1 MSYSPLTPLDDRVAI
16 VTGGARGIG
25 FESAKALKENGAKVV
40 IVDINAEAGEKAAKD
55 LDVDFAQTDLT
66 KSEQVAKLAA
76 DIRSKHG
83 RIDIAF
89 NNAGIAVN
97 VPSEQCTDEDW
108 HKVINVNLH
117 AVFYCCREFGKVML
131 DQGKGSIINTA
142 SMSGIISN
150 TPQPQSAY
158 NVSKAGVIMLTKS
171 LAGEW
176 AKRGVRVNSISPGYI
191 GTEMTKLGM
200 SNQEWYADWLKFTP
214 MGRVGEP
221 REVASAGGFSRIR
234 SEQLFHGKQS
244 GRRRRLHVLVKLVAG
259 GVGTR
264 GAGLHSRATGL
275 RLRPNVV
282 QIRFAT
288 VAAA

>member
-1 MSYSPLTPLDDRVAI
+1 MSYSPLTPLEDRVAV

-55 LDVDFAQTDLT
+55 LDVDFVQTDLT

-76 DIRSKHG
+76 DIRSRHG

-89 NNAGIAVN
+89 NNAGIFVN

-108 HKVINVNLH
+108 HRIINVDLH

-131 DQGKGSIINTA
+131 DQGKGSIINMA
-142 SMSGIISN
+142 SMSGVVSN

-158 NVSKAGVIMLTKS
+158 NVSKAAVIMLTKS

-191 GTEMTKLGM
+191 GTEMTRLAM
-200 SNQEWYADWLKFTP
+200 SNQDLYANWLKLTP

-221 REVASAGGFSRIR
+221 REIASVVVFLASDASSYFAGSN
-234 SEQLFHGKQS
+234 
-244 GRRRRLHVLVKLVAG
+244 LVVDG
-259 GVGTR
+259 GYTCW
-264 GAGLHSRATGL
+264 
-275 RLRPNVV
+275 
-282 QIRFAT
+282 
-288 VAAA
+288 

>member
-1 MSYSPLTPLDDRVAI
+1 MSYSPLTPLDGRIAV

-25 FESAKALKENGAKVV
+25 FETVKALKENGATVV
-40 IVDINAEAGEKAAKD
+40 IVDINREAGAKAAEE
-55 LDVDFAQTDLT
+55 LGVDFFQVDLT
-66 KSEQVAKLAA
+66 QSNQVIGLAA
-76 DIRSKHG
+76 DIRSRHG

-97 VPSEQCTDEDW
+97 VPSEECSDEDW
-108 HKVINVNLH
+108 HKVININLN

-131 DQGKGSIINTA
+131 EQGKGSIINTA

-150 TPQPQSAY
+150 TPQPQAAY

-200 SNQEWYADWLKFTP
+200 SNADWYRDWLQFTP

-221 REVASAGGFSRIR
+221 REVASVVVFLASDASSYFTGSNLVVDGGY
-234 SEQLFHGKQS
+234 
-244 GRRRRLHVLVKLVAG
+244 
-259 GVGTR
+259 TCW
-264 GAGLHSRATGL
+264 
-275 RLRPNVV
+275 
-282 QIRFAT
+282 
-288 VAAA
+288 